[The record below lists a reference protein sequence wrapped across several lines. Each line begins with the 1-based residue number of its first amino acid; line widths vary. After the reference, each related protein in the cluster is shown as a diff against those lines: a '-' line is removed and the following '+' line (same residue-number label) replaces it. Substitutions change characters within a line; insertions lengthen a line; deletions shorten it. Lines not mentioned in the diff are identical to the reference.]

1 MSGALASP
9 NQIITSLDEDALQ
22 ELYTW
27 IDEISL
33 SRPKRNIW
41 RDFSDGGELMIFT
54 QEAPLTRKWFSGRSC
69 IRSNWN
75 KLGVKF

>member
-1 MSGALASP
+1 MFGALASP
-9 NQIITSLDEDALQ
+9 NQFITSLDEDALQ

-41 RDFSDGGELMIFT
+41 RDFSDGGEDVAIVIYL
-54 QEAPLTRKWFSGRSC
+54 WVH
-69 IRSNWN
+69 N
-75 KLGVKF
+75 

>member
-41 RDFSDGGELMIFT
+41 RDFSDGGEDVAVVIY
-54 QEAPLTRKWFSGRSC
+54 
-69 IRSNWN
+69 I
-75 KLGVKF
+75 GVNN

>member
-75 KLGVKF
+75 NLGVKF